1 LSSGKIARAA
11 CTIEFFMSGKEM
23 LPGLSNA
30 SHLKEKTSQFS
41 PTEGGSM
48 SVEEQSSAGQMAA
61 LNQLGALGAS
71 EQPDVQKIL
80 HDPSLS
86 AYDRVYMAV
95 STVVDHLDEEITQH
109 LDALRDTNDFD
120 GEMAKYRELN
130 QKRTELQDT
139 MTRLYEEENER
150 LRNVIQSD

>member
-1 LSSGKIARAA
+1 
-11 CTIEFFMSGKEM
+11 
-23 LPGLSNA
+23 
-30 SHLKEKTSQFS
+30 
-41 PTEGGSM
+41 M

-61 LNQLGALGAS
+61 LKQLDALGAS

-86 AYDRVYMAV
+86 SYDRVYMAV

-120 GEMAKYRELN
+120 GEMAKYRELSE
-130 QKRTELQDT
+130 KRTELQDT